1 MACCKAGIQTNDGKA
16 VLEKLRN
23 YENLKLNIDLNEY
36 KISFNQAKGEWESN
50 LHTFEIENL
59 NEEIIKSKLLVLIK
73 DESNIDN
80 EILELEKEYQANM
93 AQLLIITKVV
103 SLILHT
109 IYY

>member
-1 MACCKAGIQTNDGKA
+1 MACCKGGIQTNDGKA
-16 VLEKLRN
+16 VLDKLRN
-23 YENLKLNIDLNEY
+23 YENLKLNIDLNDY

-50 LHTFEIENL
+50 LHTFEIENPD
-59 NEEIIKSKLLVLIK
+59 EDIIKSKLEVLIN

-103 SLILHT
+103 SLILFT
-109 IYY
+109 I